1 MKSFLQNNYNYI
13 LFSAIT
19 SWFCA
24 QVLKTLLNFFITKK
38 FKAERLIGAGGMPS
52 SHSAFVC
59 SATVATFRICGL
71 SSPEFAIILIVALIV
86 LYDAMG
92 VRHAAGLHAKEINRI
107 NKIFNEHVN
116 SDDNIIIQNKSKEL
130 KEFLGHTPYEVFG
143 GALLGIIIALMVPM
157 K

>member
-13 LFSAIT
+13 LYSAII
-19 SWFCA
+19 SWFFA
-24 QVLKTLLNFFITKK
+24 QVIKALLNFFITKK
-38 FKAERLIGAGGMPS
+38 FSAERLIGAGGMPS

-59 SATVATFRICGL
+59 SAAVATFRICGL

-107 NKIFNEHVN
+107 NKAFNEHVN
-116 SDDNIIIQNKSKEL
+116 SDDNIIIKNKSKEL
-130 KEFLGHTPYEVFG
+130 KEFLGHTPYEVLG